1 MDLRQ
6 LEMFR
11 AVAELESFTRAGE
24 KLHVSHSAISR
35 QIKILE
41 DELGTQLFTRGTKS
55 VSLTPAGKSLLG
67 FVGPIFDQLHRATE
81 SVSQV
86 SQNIVG
92 RLNLGTGT
100 TMLNFFLPPILDKFK
115 RRYPTIPI
123 LIKTG
128 HTSHIVEDL
137 RQGDLDLLVASL
149 PLSVEGRDLVVRPL
163 YKEELVAVVSPRHP
177 LAGKTIV
184 AAAEIKQFPVIIFSK
199 ASSTRAIL
207 DIYFR
212 ELNISP
218 LVQLELE
225 NDEAVEKALATGM
238 AISFLPKLTASR
250 DQVPFFRIQGHEL
263 FREVALVSVKSR
275 NLSPHFSY
283 FFDLCCEEAKS
294 ISPPQDT
301 VHKNKKYA

>member
-1 MDLRQ
+1 
-6 LEMFR
+6 
-11 AVAELESFTRAGE
+11 
-24 KLHVSHSAISR
+24 
-35 QIKILE
+35 
-41 DELGTQLFTRGTKS
+41 
-55 VSLTPAGKSLLG
+55 
-67 FVGPIFDQLHRATE
+67 
-81 SVSQV
+81 
-86 SQNIVG
+86 
-92 RLNLGTGT
+92 
-100 TMLNFFLPPILDKFK
+100 MLNFFLPPILDKFK

-149 PLSVEGRDLVVRPL
+149 PLSVEGRDLLVQPL

-177 LAGKTIV
+177 LAGKPTV
-184 AAAEIKQFPVIIFSK
+184 EAEEIKQFPVIIFSK

-218 LVQLELE
+218 LIQLELE

-250 DQVPFFRIQGHEL
+250 DRVPSFRIRGHEI
-263 FREVALVSVKSR
+263 FREVGLVSAKSR
-275 NLSPHFSY
+275 SLPPHISY
-283 FFDLCCEEAKS
+283 FLDLCCLGAKS
-294 ISPPQDT
+294 VSSPQSSASSGERKLELRPARPR
-301 VHKNKKYA
+301 NKRKPAN